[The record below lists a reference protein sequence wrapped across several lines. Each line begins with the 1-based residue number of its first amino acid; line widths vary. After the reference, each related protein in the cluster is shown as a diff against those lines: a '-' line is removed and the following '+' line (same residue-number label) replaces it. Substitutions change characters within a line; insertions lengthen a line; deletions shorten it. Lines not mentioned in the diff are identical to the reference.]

1 MDSINRKLI
10 LSDQDN
16 KRTNGGVDGESPEFK
31 YQSRHADDE
40 KMRDSRR
47 RQAVNSKDWNNG
59 ADSLQELLKNS
70 KFDVTGDQKGFMGEG
85 ISPDK
90 KTGRP

>member
-59 ADSLQELLKNS
+59 ADSLQELLKNT
-70 KFDVTGDQKGFMGEG
+70 KFDVTGDKKGLMGEG

-90 KTGRP
+90 KTDRP